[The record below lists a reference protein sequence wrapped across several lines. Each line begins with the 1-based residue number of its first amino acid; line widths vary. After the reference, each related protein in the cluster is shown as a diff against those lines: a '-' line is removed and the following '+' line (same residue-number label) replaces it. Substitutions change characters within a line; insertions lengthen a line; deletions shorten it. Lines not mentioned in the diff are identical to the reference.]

1 MGLSLSTKPALFRN
15 DVQMT
20 CGWWSYGYEGK
31 KTPAKYLYIYI
42 YSSLIDFRQHFVFLL
57 VFISQLEGKL
67 PNKNTFPHGMTV
79 LWESRAVPRFPW
91 AGGDTSGRQYTSCR
105 DGSVCCRA
113 VIPLFIMGLQGSD
126 LQGSKRAPGVQQEGT
141 DTRLRP
147 KHLKTK
153 QNNRGKSIDCLAKH
167 PVGGSHL
174 QGGSERV
181 SRGNAGLMKCATSE

>member
-1 MGLSLSTKPALFRN
+1 MDMR
-15 DVQMT
+15 
-20 CGWWSYGYEGK
+20 GK
-31 KTPAKYLYIYI
+31 KHLQNIYIYI

-91 AGGDTSGRQYTSCR
+91 AGGDTSGRQHTSCR

-153 QNNRGKSIDCLAKH
+153 QNNRGKKH
-167 PVGGSHL
+167 RLPCQTPCGWEPSTRRQRKGFKGKRRVDEMCHL
-174 QGGSERV
+174 
-181 SRGNAGLMKCATSE
+181 